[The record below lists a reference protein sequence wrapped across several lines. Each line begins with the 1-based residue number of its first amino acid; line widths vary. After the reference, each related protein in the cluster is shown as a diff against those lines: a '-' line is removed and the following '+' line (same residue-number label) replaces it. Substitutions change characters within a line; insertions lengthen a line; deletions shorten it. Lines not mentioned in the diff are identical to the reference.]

1 MIAFI
6 GLGNIGDQY
15 ADTKHNAGFWVMDE
29 VAQRQRLS
37 FNPGFHV
44 EINLKFDIHE

>member
-15 ADTKHNAGFWVMDE
+15 ADTKHNAGFWVVDE
-29 VAQRQRLS
+29 AARRQKLS
-37 FNPGFHV
+37 F
-44 EINLKFDIHE
+44 